1 MVIIKR
7 MKTFPLKQYV
17 NFHCLSFTLGVFDIP
32 VQRVASLLVSGTD
45 RKQQFSILNPLVKV
59 LIARTFDQWLL
70 QKGSEL
76 WGVTT
81 DAHNGENGLKQRA
94 ENRLRTVYSQTRSG
108 VPLRFPNFSCH

>member
-7 MKTFPLKQYV
+7 MKAYPLKQYV

-59 LIARTFDQWLL
+59 IISKILIARTFDQWGL
-70 QKGSEL
+70 QKESQL
-76 WGVTT
+76 WGVKT

-94 ENRLRTVYSQTRSG
+94 KNRLPTVYKVSR
-108 VPLRFPNFSCH
+108 PPKIL